1 MASCTLAPF
10 LFVRPDMPFLL
21 SDAVDADFDRLIEIQ
36 FAAFGQ
42 TGDSP
47 REPFMD
53 WMYPNADTPSGQAAA
68 RDRTLK
74 SLRSDHTATFLKVT
88 DTDTGEI
95 VGGAKWNV
103 YEKKP
108 EQKRVEVN
116 SFKGEEREYAELVLG
131 VFHRRR
137 HEHVTADGPYLCES
151 LVLSRLSFDRYRAD
165 ANPMR
170 TSNQS

>member
-1 MASCTLAPF
+1 
-10 LFVRPDMPFLL
+10 MPFLL

-95 VGGAKWNV
+95 IGGAKWNV

>member
-1 MASCTLAPF
+1 
-10 LFVRPDMPFLL
+10 
-21 SDAVDADFDRLIEIQ
+21 
-36 FAAFGQ
+36 
-42 TGDSP
+42 
-47 REPFMD
+47 
-53 WMYPNADTPSGQAAA
+53 
-68 RDRTLK
+68 
-74 SLRSDHTATFLKVT
+74 
-88 DTDTGEI
+88 
-95 VGGAKWNV
+95 V

-137 HEHVTADGPYLCES
+137 HEHVTADEPYLCES
-151 LVLSRLSFDRYRAD
+151 LVLSQLSFDRYRAD